1 VGHFP
6 EHFRGDKFESKS
18 HCLFTFFDGFFD
30 VLIALLCNNSPL
42 GSPKGNYHMV
52 TGLGFSVVSQVAR
65 PALVA
70 QGRKFPENIT
80 KVFAKSECVVCRY
93 LVMLGAGIVL
103 NTKIFQLWHE
113 TILLHVQINRT
124 IEEIRPEQSF
134 TFIPAHIM
142 TCEGLCSNASK

>member
-1 VGHFP
+1 
-6 EHFRGDKFESKS
+6 
-18 HCLFTFFDGFFD
+18 
-30 VLIALLCNNSPL
+30 
-42 GSPKGNYHMV
+42 MV